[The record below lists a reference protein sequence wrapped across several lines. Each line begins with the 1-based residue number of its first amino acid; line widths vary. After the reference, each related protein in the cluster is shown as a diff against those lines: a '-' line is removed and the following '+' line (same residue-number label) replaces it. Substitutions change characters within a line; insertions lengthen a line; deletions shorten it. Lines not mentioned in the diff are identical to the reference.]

1 MINGAVVWN
10 IWAAALRCLF
20 APAFAVSHLVASRLF
35 SADNRPALGASSIF
49 GLQLELGSAEIDL
62 HFDWIAEIDLQLELR
77 NRIAQRA
84 IYLRFSQ
91 RPPALR
97 RGQAQL
103 EVDFSIAK
111 SN

>member
-77 NRIAQRA
+77 RM
-84 IYLRFSQ
+84 
-91 RPPALR
+91 P
-97 RGQAQL
+97 
-103 EVDFSIAK
+103 V
-111 SN
+111 